1 MNVSSYIIALCLLI
15 ILAISACAVIE
26 RPEGGP
32 KDEDPPLVVTGGETT
47 PNRQTFFSDRKVVLE
62 FNEWVKVNNPVKE
75 IFISPPL
82 NYPLQI
88 SDKGKKVIMEFHEDE
103 ELKENTT
110 YQINMGKSIRDLTEG
125 NTLEN
130 YTFLFSTGAKLDKCS
145 ISGTVVNEI
154 GGKERSD
161 ILVML
166 YDNLSD
172 TVLTTLRPSYITRTD
187 KEGKFSLNNIR
198 KDSFQIFA
206 LNDQNVSYTY
216 DQKNEEVAY
225 LDSLIILATDVD
237 SIPNLVLEIFDE
249 QDEPLF
255 IEARETQRGLITL
268 VYTPFPENLIVNII
282 GDSLDAYTEIGKDT
296 IFHWHQQFE
305 ADSLLLELSYDDVLD
320 TVKVRRGKKNISK
333 RPLTVLTD
341 NLEILPRDTVILEWN
356 KPLAS
361 DSAYENAIS
370 VEDSNQVYE
379 VIDLSVDKK
388 MMRILIDSLSTDS
401 EYTMKIDSGMVKDWY
416 GQYFQD
422 SAEVSLKVLDPSILG
437 AIHLDILKTDSLS
450 YVMEVMDNRK
460 VIDKRSIISSEKI
473 TLSNI
478 LPGNYTVNI
487 LQDLDGSG
495 KWTGSSLSQKRRSEK
510 KVEINLEPLKSGWE
524 LEATINIT
532 EEFDATQSN

>member
-296 IFHWHQQFE
+296 IFHWHQNFE
-305 ADSLLLELSYDDVLD
+305 ADSLLLEVSYDEVLD

-370 VEDSNQVYE
+370 VQDSNRVYE
-379 VIDLSVDKK
+379 VIDLRVDRK
-388 MMRILIDSLSTDS
+388 MMRVLIDSLSADS

>member
-26 RPEGGP
+26 RPKGGP

-62 FNEWVKVNNPVKE
+62 FNEWVQVNNPVKE

-82 NYPLQI
+82 NYPLQV
-88 SDKGKKVIMEFHEDE
+88 SDRGKRVIMEFHEDE
-103 ELKENTT
+103 VLKENTT
-110 YQINMGKSIRDLTEG
+110 YQINMGESIRDLTEG
-125 NTLEN
+125 NKLEN
-130 YTFLFSTGAKLDKCS
+130 YTFLFSTGAKLDECS
-145 ISGTVVNEI
+145 ISGNVVNELD
-154 GGKERSD
+154 GKKRSD

-172 TVLTTLRPSYITRTD
+172 TVLTTLRPTYITRTD
-187 KEGKFSLNNIR
+187 KEGNFALNNIR

-237 SIPNLVLEIFDE
+237 SFPNVSLEMFDE

-255 IEARETQRGLITL
+255 IEARETQRGLVKL
-268 VYTPFPENLIVNII
+268 VYNPLPENLIVKII
-282 GDSLDAYTEIGKDT
+282 GDTLDAYTEIGKDT
-296 IFHWHQQFE
+296 IFHWHQYFE
-305 ADSLLLELSYDDVLD
+305 ADSLLLELSYEDVLD

-333 RPLTVLTD
+333 RPLTLLTD

-361 DSAYENAIS
+361 DSAYQNAIS
-370 VEDSNQVYE
+370 VQDSNRVYE
-379 VIDLSVDKK
+379 VIDLSIDRK

-401 EYTMKIDSGMVKDWY
+401 EYIMKIDSGMVKDWY

-422 SAEVSLKVLDPSILG
+422 SAEVKLEVLDPSILG
-437 AIHLDILKTDSLS
+437 AIHLDIIKTDSLS
-450 YVMEVMDNRK
+450 YVMEVLSNKK
-460 VIDKRSIISSEKI
+460 VIDKRSIMSSEKI

-487 LQDLDGSG
+487 LQDLDGNG
-495 KWTGSSLSQKRRSEK
+495 KWTGSSLSQKRRSER
-510 KVEINLEPLKSGWE
+510 KVEIKLEPLKSGWE